1 MYPFFDRVCWLNRC
15 ALPCPSLTHGH
26 ALIITIKN
34 YGTFEIE
41 IDPKMLRC
49 LCMEAVRSGLA
60 AKGALA
66 VGFRNAS

>member
-1 MYPFFDRVCWLNRC
+1 MKRPQETVAQELERRIERS
-15 ALPCPSLTHGH
+15 LPTHGH